1 MARKRKDTK
10 STSLDMTGKSI
21 QDMFNESMREE
32 FEIDDTPCAVIPT
45 GIELLDAVLGGG
57 VAAHLVQILGNPG
70 SSKSTLACKI
80 LAESEKNFKEKF
92 LSLYIDSEQS
102 MSKNRLK
109 DLGMQNPSE
118 IFSTRVTVESIL
130 KTVEKAC
137 LVKSNVNDDIVLQTP
152 SVIVWDSVANTLT
165 EKGFEAD
172 SIDSVLG
179 EKARVLS
186 SRLPKVTDFLKA
198 YNICLLAINQLRENI
213 QIGPVRKQNELK
225 YLFDKSVPGGNA
237 ILFNS
242 YQIIYLQ
249 HGKEVTAEPDGNK
262 LNLGFN
268 GSVIRAKTIKNK
280 SFTPNIDIEMVMSFN
295 RGYSNFWTNFLLL
308 KKFDRIVTSG
318 AWSTLRGCEENKFY
332 QKDAIKLYSENEKYR
347 SIFNDSVKEVIA
359 EEYVE
364 KYKSVDENIETS
376 DELIE
381 EMVKEQEELAIENA
395 LKAETV
401 F

>member
-1 MARKRKDTK
+1 M
-10 STSLDMTGKSI
+10 
-21 QDMFNESMREE
+21 
-32 FEIDDTPCAVIPT
+32 
-45 GIELLDAVLGGG
+45 
-57 VAAHLVQILGNPG
+57 
-70 SSKSTLACKI
+70 
-80 LAESEKNFKEKF
+80 
-92 LSLYIDSEQS
+92 
-102 MSKNRLK
+102 
-109 DLGMQNPSE
+109 
-118 IFSTRVTVESIL
+118 
-130 KTVEKAC
+130 
-137 LVKSNVNDDIVLQTP
+137 
-152 SVIVWDSVANTLT
+152 
-165 EKGFEAD
+165 
-172 SIDSVLG
+172 
-179 EKARVLS
+179 S

-213 QIGPVRKQNELK
+213 QIGPVRKQSELK